1 MERGYSVTIADSSRE
16 LTAKEKVMFKD
27 TSDCIRLDEATKEGE
42 IIIKPVEYI
51 VLNVHNEKS
60 DDKDYNNFILV
71 DVDGFRYLTGSTNL
85 FNTFYDIFN
94 EMKDVDEDWSLKIY
108 RLPSKN
114 YKGKEFITCSII

>member
-1 MERGYSVTIADSSRE
+1 MERGYSVTIADASRE

-42 IIIKPVEYI
+42 IIIKPIEYI

-71 DVDGFRYLTGSTNL
+71 DADGFRYLTGSTNL

-94 EMKDVDEDWSLKIY
+94 EMKGVDEDWSLKIY

-114 YKGKEFITCSII
+114 YKGKEFITCSIV